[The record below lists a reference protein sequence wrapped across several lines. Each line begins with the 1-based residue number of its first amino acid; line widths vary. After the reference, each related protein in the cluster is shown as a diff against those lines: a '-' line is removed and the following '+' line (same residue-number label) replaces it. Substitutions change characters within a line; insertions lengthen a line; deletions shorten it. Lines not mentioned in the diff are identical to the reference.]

1 MLRSKMPV
9 VMGECAD
16 VLAEVE
22 LWKILVLS
30 KYLSQ
35 QASVGFSNIVFVYLL
50 FDFKLLKLA

>member
-1 MLRSKMPV
+1 MPV